1 MLKIIC
7 HVLSLKKEFFFNI
20 LDGIKII
27 IFNILDNMQGA
38 IVRSSTKHQLFPCCS
53 LDCFSLFDFD
63 ILDKGLASLLRA
75 PDKCAL
81 AWHKDTAQ

>member
-1 MLKIIC
+1 
-7 HVLSLKKEFFFNI
+7 
-20 LDGIKII
+20 
-27 IFNILDNMQGA
+27 MQGA

-53 LDCFSLFDFD
+53 LDCFSLFHFD
-63 ILDKGLASLLRA
+63 LLDKGLASLLKA